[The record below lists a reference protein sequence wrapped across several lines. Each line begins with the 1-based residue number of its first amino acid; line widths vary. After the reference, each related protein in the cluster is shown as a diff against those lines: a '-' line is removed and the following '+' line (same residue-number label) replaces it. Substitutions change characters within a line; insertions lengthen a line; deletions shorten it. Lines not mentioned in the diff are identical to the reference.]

1 MHTFFDKIPDFIK
14 KLSEN
19 VGFEHLQSRGHSLF
33 YPKDEKISQGLDFIK
48 SRNQLETC
56 QLVYRTPCISILFLS
71 DRYLIEFSDRI
82 ALAPDW
88 DSNGFYGFKIYA
100 QSDAYRCLYV
110 FIDGNVMF
118 ARRDGKGKYP
128 ASLAHFSKAVI
139 DATYEFLEK
148 RDFFWES
155 IFRALIECDDS
166 FLFKDLK
173 KDFDLESKDLLA
185 HTLNNK
191 DITLKDLFLESNR
204 SGKTALYKNIYGD
217 NYTKY
222 HSVCPIAVVGK
233 INTMNA
239 YLRKNKYNV
248 DFSQMILDFA
258 GKFYP
263 KNTPKKKYFLS
274 GERFVSTILGKFRYE
289 EKKNEALEYL
299 LSLYLVLRC
308 LKGRKEISD
317 AIKSVRGKYA
327 EIFDYVR
334 FCIEH
339 KEKIHLKKTSIES
352 LINEHRAQIAR
363 AYSDLNSLNA
373 TGRRLL
379 KKNSVFYKL
388 EPLEGM
394 SLLETDQALA
404 IEGQIQHNCVFSYA
418 KYVEAGKGAIYS
430 LIYEDAQYTV
440 EISLLD
446 GNKLELAQMR
456 GKYNTLPEQKVI
468 DYVSQW
474 LKKQNALIR
483 KISNI

>member
-118 ARRDGKGKYP
+118 ARRDGRGKYP

-155 IFRALIECDDS
+155 IFRALIDCDDS

-191 DITLKDLFLESNR
+191 DITLKDLFLECNR
-204 SGKTALYKNIYGD
+204 AGKATLYKNIYGD

-239 YLRKNKYNV
+239 YLKKSKYNV
-248 DFSQMILDFA
+248 DFSQMILEFA
-258 GKFYP
+258 SKFYP
-263 KNTPKKKYFLS
+263 KNTPKERYFIP
-274 GERFVSTILGKFRYE
+274 GENFAVTILSKFRYDE
-289 EKKNEALEYL
+289 NKKETLVYL
-299 LSLYLVLRC
+299 LGLYLVIRC
-308 LKGRKEISD
+308 LKSRKEIAD
-317 AIKSVRGKYA
+317 VLKSARGKYA

-334 FCIEH
+334 FCMEH
-339 KEKIHLKKTSIES
+339 KERIHFKKTSIES
-352 LINEHRAQIAR
+352 LLNEHRNQIAR
-363 AYSDLNSLNA
+363 SYSDLNSLNA
-373 TGRRLL
+373 KGKRLL
-379 KKNSVFYKL
+379 KKNTVFYKL

-418 KYVEAGKGAIYS
+418 KYIEAGKIAIYS
-430 LIYEDAQYTV
+430 LIYENAQYTV
-440 EISLLD
+440 EISLLND
-446 GNKLELAQMR
+446 NKLELAQMR
-456 GKYNTLPEQKVI
+456 GKYNTLPEQKAI

-474 LKKQNALIR
+474 VNRQNVLLKK
-483 KISNI
+483 